1 MIGAKGFPMLRLRF
15 LIDGEARTFA
25 LSGSRVRLGRGSDN
39 EVVLPDVSV
48 SRHHAELRR
57 GEEGWSIHDL
67 MSTNGIEVNRMLVK
81 AAPLE
86 PGDRLGVGVF
96 ELVVEDAGGITPDR
110 ATPALPTGRTVAPES
125 DGLASIAN
133 ATIIRPLAD
142 FAADYGLAQPAGPGA
157 GTSILNAGVAASGP
171 APAPHAAESGD
182 GYANRMFGFLTRLGQ
197 VLITADSIDEV
208 LARMLD
214 IAFQAL
220 PVERG
225 FILLRDDSEELVCE
239 LARVKDQVQLRPT
252 AEVPVSRTMLKA
264 LMRERVALV
273 TYDAMSDQRL
283 SGGESIRLH
292 QIRAAMCAPLWSGV
306 SIIGVVQLDSPFK
319 VGAFNERDLDFLTA
333 LANYVAVAVERIR
346 YAKKADR
353 ERQVRSRLERYH
365 SPAVIEEVLREDE
378 PTASGEAGMGAGLG
392 LRRPRAAEASV
403 LFADLVGFT
412 SFSEKARPEE
422 VADLLD
428 AFLSLAVEAIFE
440 VSGTLDKFIGDCV
453 MAFFGAPVPQA
464 DHALRAVRAA
474 VEIQRR
480 LSEWGVRRAEMGL
493 PAWQARVAVN
503 SGPVVVGDIGSRRR
517 VDYTVLGN
525 TVKVAAR
532 LEAFVARPGDVVLG
546 PETHR
551 LLGGAIA
558 TEPLG
563 DFQLKGLERKIV
575 AWRVS
580 PEVLVPGA

>member
-1 MIGAKGFPMLRLRF
+1 MIGAKGSPMLRLRF

-57 GEEGWSIHDL
+57 GEEGWSVHDL

-96 ELVVEDAGGITPDR
+96 ELVVEDTGSITP
-110 ATPALPTGRTVAPES
+110 ALPTPALPTGRTVAPES
-125 DGLASIAN
+125 DGLASLAN

-142 FAADYGLAQPAGPGA
+142 FAAEYGLAQPAG
-157 GTSILNAGVAASGP
+157 IAASGP
-171 APAPHAAESGD
+171 APRASESVD

-197 VLITADSIDEV
+197 LLITADSIDEV

-346 YAKKADR
+346 YAKRADR

-480 LSEWGVRRAEMGL
+480 LNEWGVRRAEMGL

-525 TVKVAAR
+525 TVNVAAR

-563 DFQLKGLERKIV
+563 DFQLKGLEQKIV
-575 AWRVS
+575 AWRVR
-580 PEVLVPGA
+580 PEVLVSGA